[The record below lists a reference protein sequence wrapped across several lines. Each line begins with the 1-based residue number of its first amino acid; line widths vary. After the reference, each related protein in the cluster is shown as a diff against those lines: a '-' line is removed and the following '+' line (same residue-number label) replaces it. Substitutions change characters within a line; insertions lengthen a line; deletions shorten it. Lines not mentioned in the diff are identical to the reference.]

1 MDPKEITWEMVGK
14 KLREI
19 VMTRGRRG
27 TDKQEQVEMLSYLVQ
42 VSKGPAQKLEV
53 LAQLVSSLFDLN
65 PTSSSYL
72 KLNLWRKCVIHMLD
86 IMKLLQVSSSSA
98 EGAESLAA
106 CRDVAPAALC
116 YTLQHYIAA
125 S

>member
-14 KLREI
+14 KLREV

-27 TDKQEQVEMLSYLVQ
+27 TDKQEQVEMLTYLVQ

-86 IMKLLQVSSSSA
+86 IMTLLQVRRRQ
-98 EGAESLAA
+98 GQRGVLHCPA
-106 CRDVAPAALC
+106 CSCAGQ
-116 YTLQHYIAA
+116 LQLLTG
-125 S
+125 